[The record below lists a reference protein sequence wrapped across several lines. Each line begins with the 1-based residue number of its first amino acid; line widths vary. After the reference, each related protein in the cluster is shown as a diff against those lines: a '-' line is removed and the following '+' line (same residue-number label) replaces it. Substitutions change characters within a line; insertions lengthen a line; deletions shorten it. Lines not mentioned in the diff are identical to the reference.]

1 MPLDADRLRIE
12 QDLRGQIEGEVR
24 CDDLFVQLYASDA
37 SIYEVRPLGVVRP
50 RSLKD
55 IVATVKYAAAN
66 EISLHARGSGSGL
79 AGESLGQGLILD
91 FSRFYKRYQA
101 ETENT
106 IRIHSGLVLDQLNE
120 HLARKGHVLGPDPAN
135 HQVTTVGGMAGVDA
149 AGSRWRQFGSM
160 RDRLLEVEAV
170 LADGQVIQLARRT
183 NSDELATRESN
194 PAAFLAAGV
203 KRIVADYA
211 AEIEEYQKKNQ
222 SLVNRSGYRLTDL
235 VFDDGVDLLNL
246 LAGSEGTLALFTKL
260 TLRTSPLPKHVGS
273 VLFFFNSMDR
283 TAEAAAALSELEPL
297 ACDLMD
303 RRHLSLARQED
314 PRYELLIPAAAEAVL
329 LVEQTAETRDALRE
343 SLSKVKDYLIREKR
357 LAENAYVAEDSHD
370 HEMLR
375 QLASRY
381 VPTLYRLKGA
391 TRPIPFVEDI
401 AVPPLAVPNYFRQIQ
416 KALNEHHVTASLFGH
431 VGHGQLH
438 IRPFLDLSNKE
449 DVAKMQPLA
458 EQLYEEAWAVGGTI
472 SGEHGDGLS
481 RTPYLGN
488 QYGPLMNAFRDIK
501 QLFDPDGILNPG
513 KKVFPSTN
521 SITANLRRVSYPL
534 LERLRT
540 GSESAEAVSAQQPD
554 KPEVGESA
562 DAAPPRIELQLDWQP
577 EEMTRAARM
586 CNGCA
591 ACRTQEE
598 STRMCPIFHVSTRE
612 EASPRAKAN
621 LARGVLTGTL
631 PPETVLEDAC
641 KEVADLC
648 IHCHMC
654 RKECPAEVD
663 IPKLMVEAKA
673 SHVATNGLRF
683 DDWAMIRIDR
693 LCRLASR
700 IPSIANW
707 ALSNRITRWMLDK
720 TLGIAQGRKLP
731 YLQRGSFLQAA
742 ASRKLHR
749 PQRTTGEKVLLFVD
763 TYANYCDTELANALV
778 AVLEHNGI
786 SVFVPKNQRESA
798 MPMISQGVLAP
809 ARQIAEDNVALL
821 SEAVRQGYKIISP
834 EPSAVLAIIQEYPQI
849 LGADSDAAMLAEHTF
864 EACHYLWKLHQRGKL
879 QLNFQPTDLTVG
891 YHMPCHVK
899 ALDVGHPAANLLE
912 LIPGVRV
919 RPLEKGCSGM
929 AGLYGVKRKNY
940 RRSLRMGLPL
950 ITELRHGEY
959 QAGVTECSTCRLQM
973 EQGAPIPTVHPVKV
987 LALAYNLMPELQDL
1001 LSRPDER
1008 LRVR

>member
-1 MPLDADRLRIE
+1 
-12 QDLRGQIEGEVR
+12 
-24 CDDLFVQLYASDA
+24 
-37 SIYEVRPLGVVRP
+37 
-50 RSLKD
+50 
-55 IVATVKYAAAN
+55 
-66 EISLHARGSGSGL
+66 
-79 AGESLGQGLILD
+79 
-91 FSRFYKRYQA
+91 
-101 ETENT
+101 
-106 IRIHSGLVLDQLNE
+106 
-120 HLARKGHVLGPDPAN
+120 
-135 HQVTTVGGMAGVDA
+135 
-149 AGSRWRQFGSM
+149 
-160 RDRLLEVEAV
+160 
-170 LADGQVIQLARRT
+170 
-183 NSDELATRESN
+183 
-194 PAAFLAAGV
+194 
-203 KRIVADYA
+203 
-211 AEIEEYQKKNQ
+211 
-222 SLVNRSGYRLTDL
+222 
-235 VFDDGVDLLNL
+235 
-246 LAGSEGTLALFTKL
+246 
-260 TLRTSPLPKHVGS
+260 
-273 VLFFFNSMDR
+273 
-283 TAEAAAALSELEPL
+283 
-297 ACDLMD
+297 
-303 RRHLSLARQED
+303 
-314 PRYELLIPAAAEAVL
+314 
-329 LVEQTAETRDALRE
+329 
-343 SLSKVKDYLIREKR
+343 
-357 LAENAYVAEDSHD
+357 
-370 HEMLR
+370 
-375 QLASRY
+375 
-381 VPTLYRLKGA
+381 
-391 TRPIPFVEDI
+391 DI

-707 ALSNRITRWMLDK
+707 ALCNRITRWMLDK